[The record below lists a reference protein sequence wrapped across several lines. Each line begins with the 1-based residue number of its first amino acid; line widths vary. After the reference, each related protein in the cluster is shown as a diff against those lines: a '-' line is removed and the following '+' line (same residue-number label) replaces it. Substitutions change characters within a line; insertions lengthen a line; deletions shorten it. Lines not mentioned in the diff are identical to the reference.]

1 MPLIGANVDNS
12 WLVIEHNDLEPPRI
26 ICYLDDDKNFC
37 IRAENDEFEIRFQG
51 EDAIDAVET
60 LIDRGGY
67 LLKQSFGKHQLKIIK
82 LTDSMII
89 ELKEILAQIQK
100 G

>member
-1 MPLIGANVDNS
+1 MPLIGANLDNS
-12 WLVIEHNDLEPPRI
+12 WLIIEHNDLEPPRI
-26 ICYLDDDKNFC
+26 ICYLDDDKNLR
-37 IRAENDEFEIRFQG
+37 IRKEDDDFELHFRG
-51 EDAIDAVET
+51 EEAIEAVES

-89 ELKEILAQIQK
+89 ELKEILGEIQR
-100 G
+100 